1 MWLIRDKWT
10 TSVNL
15 LFAVLG
21 ELEKHET
28 SVCLELPG
36 TSQRPST
43 HPGRETEEKTQG
55 SPHLHLHFSSS
66 FSSSFSSI
74 SSSSPL
80 PPPLLFAK
88 LFQKPCLLAWF
99 YFSPNLAVFIENHRL
114 DGLANSLPA
123 ALETGRSEIK
133 VSATSGCTS
142 ATSWFTDGCVCHPG
156 LEKGARESFWV
167 GVVFSMLVALLVGPH
182 HLSKVHQQYPTVIRA
197 QHVDLGW
204 RVVGT
209 AFSKWQVS
217 TFCFSFILL

>member
-1 MWLIRDKWT
+1 MWLIRDKRT

-15 LFAVLG
+15 PFAVLG

-28 SVCLELPG
+28 SVCLELPE

-133 VSATSGCTS
+133 VSATSVCKHHFLVHRWLCLP
-142 ATSWFTDGCVCHPG
+142 SWFGERG
-156 LEKGARESFWV
+156 EGILLG
-167 GVVFSMLVALLVGPH
+167 GVVFSMLVVLLVGPH